1 MFSKLKQYKDLRNQA
16 KKLQSMLGEEKVT
29 AEHRGCTLTM
39 DGNQTVLS
47 VSIAPELDRAQVN
60 DVVKELVNEAI
71 KKVQRV
77 MAKKMQEQGGF
88 EMPKL
93 K

>member
-1 MFSKLKQYKDLRNQA
+1 MFSKLKQFKDLRDQA
-16 KKLQSMLGEEKVT
+16 KKLQSILGEEKVT
-29 AEHRGCTLTM
+29 VEHRGSTLTM

-47 VSIAPELDRAQVN
+47 VSIAPDLDNAHVN
-60 DVVKELVNEAI
+60 DAVKELVNEAV

-77 MAKKMQEQGGF
+77 MAKKLQENGGF